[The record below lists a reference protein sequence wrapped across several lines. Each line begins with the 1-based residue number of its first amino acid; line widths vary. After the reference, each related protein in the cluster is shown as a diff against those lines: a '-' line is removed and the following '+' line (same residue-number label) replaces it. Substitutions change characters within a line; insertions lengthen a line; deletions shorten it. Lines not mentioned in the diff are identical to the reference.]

1 MAILTV
7 TNINKSF
14 GENNVLSNITFSIN
28 KNDKVAIIGDNGE
41 GKSTLLK
48 ILTKQLYPDSGSVI
62 FESNTTVGYL
72 SQEVISDPENT
83 LIEEMEIAFSHLKK
97 IEREMAELVEK
108 ISFSSNNEDINRYSH
123 LEEQYSIKGGYEYKF
138 KIEMMLNK
146 FGFNSTFYNRKIKS
160 FSGGEKTRACL
171 VKLLLNNPN
180 VLLLDEPTNHLD
192 LIMIE
197 WLEKYLKTY
206 PGTVLIVSHDRVF
219 VDNLVDKIIEIENHK
234 CEIYPGNYTYYSK
247 EKIARYEQK
256 LKQYNLQEKEIRR
269 YDMLIRK
276 FKPKPTKTSFAQS
289 LELKLKKMEKI
300 EKPTMNKKTIKTSF
314 KTNIEHKVLMHKAYN
329 LMFGFNN
336 IPLTNPFSLD
346 IYNQDKVC
354 IMGQNGSGKTTL
366 IQCLMSNKNK
376 LSGENYDVRDLKY
389 FYFDQNQ
396 DILDPNKNL
405 FDTIQDEFPLMTN
418 TEVRNLLGR
427 FLFVEDDVFKTVKTL
442 SGGEKMRLIFAL
454 ISLRDYQIL
463 YLDEP
468 TNHLDFA
475 TKQVIADI
483 LEDYQGTI
491 IMVSHDRYFINR
503 VANKIIYLQNKN
515 FIIEEGNYEH
525 FCTIHN
531 IENNAF
537 TFGVKTQKKENS
549 VSKETPIKKSNKK
562 EIEKIEKQIIQK
574 EDLLNKLNKKLNN
587 EQANYDWLEYKELQ
601 DEIEKIELEL
611 HDLLIK
617 LENI

>member
-97 IEREMAELVEK
+97 MEKEMAELVEK
-108 ISFSSNNEDINRYSH
+108 ISFSSNNEDVNRYSH

-276 FKPKPTKTSFAQS
+276 FKPKPTKTSFAQ
-289 LELKLKKMEKI
+289 
-300 EKPTMNKKTIKTSF
+300 
-314 KTNIEHKVLMHKAYN
+314 
-329 LMFGFNN
+329 
-336 IPLTNPFSLD
+336 
-346 IYNQDKVC
+346 
-354 IMGQNGSGKTTL
+354 
-366 IQCLMSNKNK
+366 
-376 LSGENYDVRDLKY
+376 
-389 FYFDQNQ
+389 
-396 DILDPNKNL
+396 
-405 FDTIQDEFPLMTN
+405 
-418 TEVRNLLGR
+418 
-427 FLFVEDDVFKTVKTL
+427 
-442 SGGEKMRLIFAL
+442 
-454 ISLRDYQIL
+454 
-463 YLDEP
+463 
-468 TNHLDFA
+468 
-475 TKQVIADI
+475 
-483 LEDYQGTI
+483 
-491 IMVSHDRYFINR
+491 
-503 VANKIIYLQNKN
+503 
-515 FIIEEGNYEH
+515 
-525 FCTIHN
+525 
-531 IENNAF
+531 
-537 TFGVKTQKKENS
+537 
-549 VSKETPIKKSNKK
+549 
-562 EIEKIEKQIIQK
+562 
-574 EDLLNKLNKKLNN
+574 
-587 EQANYDWLEYKELQ
+587 
-601 DEIEKIELEL
+601 
-611 HDLLIK
+611 
-617 LENI
+617 